1 MEGPW
6 NVYTSFP
13 VFTNFFTCLNITGV
27 IITVKL
33 SKLPGPV
40 ADDGL
45 VRTVAPAGE
54 PGRVVGM
61 NEIGRPCDPVAMVDI
76 LKK

>member
-6 NVYTSFP
+6 NVSTSFP
-13 VFTNFFTCLNITGV
+13 VFTNFFICLNITGV
-27 IITVKL
+27 IIIAKL

-40 ADDGL
+40 AEDGL
-45 VRTVAPAGE
+45 VRIVVAAGE

-61 NEIGRPCDPVAMVDI
+61 NEI
-76 LKK
+76 